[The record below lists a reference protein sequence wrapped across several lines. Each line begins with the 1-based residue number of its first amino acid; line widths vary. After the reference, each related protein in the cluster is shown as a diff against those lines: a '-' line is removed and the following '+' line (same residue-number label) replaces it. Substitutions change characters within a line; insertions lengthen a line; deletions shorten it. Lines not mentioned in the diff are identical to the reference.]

1 MIINTLRGLFKRDL
15 ETLKKEIGL
24 YQTEANLWTIDAA
37 ISNSA
42 GNLCLHLVGNL
53 NTYIGAEFGKT
64 GYIRN
69 RDLEF
74 SQKDVPQTALL
85 AKIEDT
91 IAVVDLALSQLNEAQ
106 LQADYPQEVFAG
118 KTMTTE
124 YFLIHLVAHLSYH
137 LGQINYHRRLLDK

>member
-1 MIINTLRGLFKRDL
+1 M
-15 ETLKKEIGL
+15 
-24 YQTEANLWTIDAA
+24 
-37 ISNSA
+37 
-42 GNLCLHLVGNL
+42 HLVGNL

-91 IAVVDLALSQLNEAQ
+91 IAVVDLALSQLSEAQ

>member
-15 ETLKKEIGL
+15 ENLKKEIGL
-24 YQTEANLWTIDAA
+24 YQSEANLWVIEAA

-42 GNLCLHLVGNL
+42 GNLCLHLIGNL

-64 GYIRN
+64 GYIRD

-74 SQKDVPQTALL
+74 SQKDVPQATLL

-91 IAVVDLALSQLNEAQ
+91 IAVVDLALSQLSQEQ

-124 YFLIHLVAHLSYH
+124 
-137 LGQINYHRRLLDK
+137 